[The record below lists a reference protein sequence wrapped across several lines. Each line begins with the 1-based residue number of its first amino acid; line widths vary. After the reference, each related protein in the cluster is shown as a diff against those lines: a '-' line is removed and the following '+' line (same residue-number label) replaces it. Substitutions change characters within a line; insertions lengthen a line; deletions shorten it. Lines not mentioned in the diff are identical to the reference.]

1 MAPTRPHLLQ
11 YMYKRAFFK
20 VQFLVRSFFYLHRWL
35 VYIVYIDIGLVPSQ
49 LYSFLLKI
57 RLPTFLAVLLTY
69 YLYSA
74 LQITN
79 LRLRKCLDESLLTD
93 YHQMLTKSCMYLFLY
108 KTFVMFMISLL
119 LMNLHPVQLQ
129 INISTMSKSQLKA
142 YRWGLEFLIKFFSRC
157 PWPIKFLCI
166 TH

>member
-11 YMYKRAFFK
+11 YMYKRAFFE
-20 VQFLVRSFFYLHRWL
+20 VQFLVRSFFFIYIDDLFTL
-35 VYIVYIDIGLVPSQ
+35 STQMTFYIVYIDIGLVPSQ
-49 LYSFLLKI
+49 LCSFLLKI

-79 LRLRKCLDESLLTD
+79 LRLRKCPDESLLTD
-93 YHQMLTKSCMYLFLY
+93 YHQMLTRPCMYLFLY

-142 YRWGLEFLIKFFSRC
+142 YR
-157 PWPIKFLCI
+157 
-166 TH
+166 